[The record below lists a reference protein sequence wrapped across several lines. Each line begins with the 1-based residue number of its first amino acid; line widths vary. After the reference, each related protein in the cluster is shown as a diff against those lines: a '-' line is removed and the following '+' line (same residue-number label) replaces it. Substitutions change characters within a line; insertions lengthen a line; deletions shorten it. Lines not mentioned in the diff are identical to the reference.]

1 MQWYPETIDAH
12 RAEINAVERILTD
25 LAARRQT
32 ICYTE
37 LRNRVPEGN
46 FRTEHAILEV
56 ISHRTQRARFVML
69 TAVVVGAY
77 SNIPGPGFFACAR
90 DLGRAIGNEREFQ
103 RQELA
108 HVFRAYEGWLQQP
121 AIQAGRAAA

>member
-1 MQWYPETIDAH
+1 MLWYSSTIDAH
-12 RAEINAVERILTD
+12 RAEINAVERILSD
-25 LAARRQT
+25 LAAQRQT

-37 LRNRVPEGN
+37 LRNRVPECN

-56 ISHRTQRARFVML
+56 ISHRTQRARGVML

-90 DLGRAIGNEREFQ
+90 DLGRTVAIEREFH
-103 RQELA
+103 RHELA
-108 HVFRAYEGWLQQP
+108 RVFRAYEGWLS
-121 AIQAGRAAA
+121 R